1 MLDVSNSYIQKVQCT
16 FRGIEPF
23 AFDIVRDDLIDP
35 VISGN
40 KWRKLKY
47 NVEKAIHN
55 KNEGILTF
63 GGAFSNHL
71 IAAAK
76 AGFNY
81 GLKTVGIVR
90 GEELHT
96 QSNAI
101 LKACN
106 DFGMQLEF
114 ISRDAYRRR
123 NEKSFLADWHTRFP
137 NYWFVPEGGANF
149 YGAIGCQEIIKAADQ
164 QYDHIYVASGTG
176 TTATGILSATIQET
190 RVHAVS
196 VLKGD
201 FLKEEISKLL
211 WYMLANDEAVNLYM
225 DRLELNTTSHFG
237 GYSKTKPELFGLIR
251 SFYDQTGIPLEPVYT
266 GKVLHALKT
275 DYLGGRIHRDDRVL
289 FVHSGGLQGGKTFAE
304 HLPFLVGR

>member
-1 MLDVSNSYIQKVQCT
+1 MLDVGNSHVQKVQCT
-16 FRGIEPF
+16 FGGIGPF
-23 AFDIVRDDLIDP
+23 SFDIIRDDLIDP

-71 IAAAK
+71 IATAK
-76 AGFNY
+76 AGFNH
-81 GLKTVGIVR
+81 GLKTVGVVR

-101 LKACN
+101 LKACT
-106 DFGMQLEF
+106 DFGMHLEF
-114 ISRDAYRRR
+114 ISRAVYRRR
-123 NEKSFLADWHTRFP
+123 NEKAFLADWHTRFP

-149 YGAIGCQEIIKAADQ
+149 YGAIGCQEIMKTAGQ
-164 QYDHIYVASGTG
+164 QYDHVYVAAGTG
-176 TTATGILSATIQET
+176 TTAAGILSATHQGT
-190 RVHAVS
+190 QVHAVS

-201 FLKEEISKLL
+201 FLNEEISKLL
-211 WYMLANDEAVNLYM
+211 WYMLANEEAVNLYM

-237 GYSKTKPELFGLIR
+237 GYSKTKPELFRLIR
-251 SFYDQTGIPLEPVYT
+251 SFYEETGIPLEPVYT
-266 GKVLHALKT
+266 GKALHALHT
-275 DYLGGRIHRDDRVL
+275 DYCNNKIHQDNRVL
-289 FVHSGGLQGGKTFAE
+289 FVHSGGLIGGKSFAE
-304 HLPFLVGR
+304 QLPFLVDR